1 MQMFY
6 RHSSN
11 LPNTNKTWIPTE
23 IFGADIGDTAPVM
36 VQDYWRTED
45 ERTPGGFQLLVAV
58 DGQVQHWQ
66 RINTDIE
73 SNPPQP
79 GGPGGWVNVLTFGN
93 NVKNVWSLVHGSFNM
108 ALEAI
113 VEDMSGNL
121 WHWEY
126 TNSGWNQVAEVPA

>member
-1 MQMFY
+1 
-6 RHSSN
+6 
-11 LPNTNKTWIPTE
+11 
-23 IFGADIGDTAPVM
+23 M